1 MGGRG
6 AKSGLDNGFLST
18 LIRLRQKQQQA
29 AAAAGGND
37 PGDYDDDGNPALVKY
52 QGQEDD
58 KTARFLAKVW
68 HDTDLAAEDDGYGF
82 YDNSYQKLVLSL
94 GLNKGPTVLSD
105 ADFDQYVQQTGSPVF
120 YRGWSSRASAD
131 RLLNAPKTH
140 TGTGIYG
147 DGLYL
152 STSQSTAYS
161 YGSAAVTRMALSPR
175 ARTVNLSDVRT
186 RIHQSSPQL
195 QTGLDRA
202 GSVGQRSYG
211 PNIGE
216 AQMALKMGY
225 NVVRVDSYGGS
236 YYYALTRDALVVS
249 KKY

>member
-6 AKSGLDNGFLST
+6 AKSGLDNGFLRV
-18 LIRLRQKQQQA
+18 LIQRKQQQQT
-29 AAAAGGND
+29 AAAGAND
-37 PGDYDDDGNPALVKY
+37 PGDYTDDGNPALVKY

-82 YDNSYQKLVLSL
+82 YDNSYQKLALIL
-94 GLNKGPTVLSD
+94 ELNKGPTVLSD
-105 ADFDQYVQQTGSPVF
+105 SDFDQYVQQTGAQVF
-120 YRGWSSRASAD
+120 YRGWSSRNSAE
-131 RLLNAPKTH
+131 RLLSAPKTH

-147 DGLYL
+147 DGIYM
-152 STSQSTAYS
+152 TTDKSTAYS
-161 YGSAAVTRMALSPR
+161 YGSAAVTRMALSPT
-175 ARTVNLSDVRT
+175 ARTVNLSTVRAQ
-186 RIHQSSPQL
+186 IGQASPQL
-195 QTGLDRA
+195 QIGLGRA
-202 GSVGQRSYG
+202 GSAGQRSYG

-225 NVVRVDSYGGS
+225 NVVRVDSYSGS

>member
-6 AKSGLDNGFLST
+6 ARSGLSSGFLTS
-18 LIRLRQKQQQA
+18 LIRQKNLLAQA
-29 AAAAGGND
+29 PGMND
-37 PGDYDDDGNPALVKY
+37 PGDYTDDNNPALVKY

-58 KTARFLAKVW
+58 KAARFLAKVW
-68 HDTDLAAEDDGYGF
+68 NDTDLNAEDDGYGF

-94 GLNKGPTVLSD
+94 GLNKGPTVLSE
-105 ADFDQYVQQTGSPVF
+105 ADFNQYVQQTGAQVF
-120 YRGWSSRASAD
+120 YRGWSSRNSAD
-131 RLLNAPKTH
+131 RLLNAQKTH

-147 DGLYL
+147 DGLYM
-152 STSQSTAYS
+152 TTDRGTASS
-161 YGSAAVTRMALSPR
+161 YGSAAVTKMALSPM
-175 ARTVNLSDVRT
+175 ARTVNLSTVRSQIQKVSQ
-186 RIHQSSPQL
+186 RL
-195 QTGLDRA
+195 QTGLQRA
-202 GSVGQRSYG
+202 GSAGQRSYG

-225 NVVRVDSYGGS
+225 NVVRIDSYSGS

>member
-6 AKSGLDNGFLST
+6 AKSGLSNGFLRV
-18 LIRLRQKQQQA
+18 LIQRKQQQQTA
-29 AAAAGGND
+29 AVGAND
-37 PGDYDDDGNPALVKY
+37 PGDYTDDGNPALVKY

-94 GLNKGPTVLSD
+94 GLNKTPTVLSE
-105 ADFDQYVQQTGSPVF
+105 ADFNQYVQQTGAQVF
-120 YRGWSSRASAD
+120 YRGWSSRNSAD
-131 RLLNAPKTH
+131 RLVNAAKTH

-147 DGLYL
+147 DGIYM
-152 STSQSTAYS
+152 TTDKGTASS
-161 YGSAAVTRMALSPR
+161 YGSAAVTKMALSPL
-175 ARTVNLSDVRT
+175 ARTVNLSTVRAEIQ
-186 RIHQSSPQL
+186 RRSPNL
-195 QTGLDRA
+195 QTGLQRA
-202 GSVGQRSYG
+202 GAAGQRSYG

-225 NVVRVDSYGGS
+225 NVVRIDSYSGS

>member
-6 AKSGLDNGFLST
+6 ASSGLDNGFLRV
-18 LIRLRQKQQQA
+18 LIRRMQMQQA
-29 AAAAGGND
+29 ATAGGDD
-37 PGDYDDDGNPALVKY
+37 PGDYTDDGNPALVKY

-68 HDTDLAAEDDGYGF
+68 NDTDLAAEDDGYGF
-82 YDNSYQKLVLSL
+82 YDNSYQKLALSL
-94 GLNKGPTVLSD
+94 GLNKGPTVLSEG
-105 ADFDQYVQQTGSPVF
+105 DFNQYVQQTNAQVF
-120 YRGWSSRASAD
+120 YRGWSSRNSAD

-140 TGTGIYG
+140 TGTGLYG
-147 DGLYL
+147 DGIYM
-152 STSQSTAYS
+152 TTDKGTAAS
-161 YGSAAVTRMALSPR
+161 YGSAAVTTLALSPT
-175 ARTVNLSDVRT
+175 ARVVNLSTVRA
-186 RIHQSSPQL
+186 RIQQSSQRL
-195 QTGLDRA
+195 QTGLNRA

-211 PNIGE
+211 ANNGE

-225 NVVRVDSYGGS
+225 NVVRIDTHGGS

>member
-6 AKSGLDNGFLST
+6 ASSGLRSSFLDN
-18 LIRLRQKQQQA
+18 LIRLKNKQA
-29 AAAAGGND
+29 LPFGSVDA
-37 PGDYDDDGNPALVKY
+37 GDYDDNGNPALVKY

-68 HDTDLAAEDDGYGF
+68 HDTDLSAEDDGYGF

-94 GLNKGPTVLSD
+94 GLNKPPTVLSET
-105 ADFDQYVQQTGSPVF
+105 DFNTYVTQTGAQVF
-120 YRGWSSRASAD
+120 YRGWGSRNSAD
-131 RLLNAPKTH
+131 RLINASKTH

-147 DGLYL
+147 DGIYM
-152 STSQSTAYS
+152 TTNKGTASS
-161 YGSAAVTRMALSPR
+161 YGSAAVTKMALSPA
-175 ARTVNLSDVRT
+175 ARTVNLSTVRA
-186 RIHQSSPQL
+186 RIQRSSQAL
-195 QTGLDRA
+195 QTGLQRA

-211 PNIGE
+211 FNVGE

-225 NVVRVDSYGGS
+225 NVVRIDTYGGT

-249 KKY
+249 SKY